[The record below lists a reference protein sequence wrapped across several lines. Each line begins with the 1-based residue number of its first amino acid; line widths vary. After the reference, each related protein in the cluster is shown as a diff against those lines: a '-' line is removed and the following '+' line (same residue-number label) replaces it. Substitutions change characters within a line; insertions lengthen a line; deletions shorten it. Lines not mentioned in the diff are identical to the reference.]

1 MLTTLQMWDKLIAV
15 VERVETREQSNN
27 AMRYATLWYRDME
40 TRMTVTDVEFWVEL
54 VGDLRER
61 FQTA

>member
-15 VERVETREQSNN
+15 VEKVETPEQSNN
-27 AMRYATLWYRDME
+27 ALRYATLWYRDME
-40 TRMTVTDVEFWVEL
+40 ARMTVTDVEFWVEL

-61 FQTA
+61 FQQA